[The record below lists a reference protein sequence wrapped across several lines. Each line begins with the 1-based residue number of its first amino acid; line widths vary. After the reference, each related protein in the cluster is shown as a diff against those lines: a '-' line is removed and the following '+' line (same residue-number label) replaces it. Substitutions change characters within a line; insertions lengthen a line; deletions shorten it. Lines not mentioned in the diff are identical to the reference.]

1 MEAARADSQ
10 LGPPSAPGREPT
22 SVLLGL
28 AVFALSTAVALWATR
43 PWLVGAVGSDAASS
57 VLYFDRLAAGVQLER
72 FLGTTPKP
80 FLTLVYGPLH
90 AAFGDWRPISWLVV
104 AVYGLGIAATTL
116 LAQRLS
122 RSLAGG
128 VFVALAL
135 IASSG
140 LLLDASLAYTVSWTL
155 LLWSIAGLAV
165 TADRPRYGLAGVALL
180 IAGLI
185 RPETL
190 LICAL
195 AGIVLA
201 ARLLAA
207 RAGRGDSAPPR
218 AAWLVLLGLLA
229 IPLGAA
235 HDLLLAGDALYSLR
249 VPGVGTGIRDVQSA
263 GTALRIVVRHATAF
277 LPMLPLAALGVV
289 VLVQRRA
296 WPVLVGLTALGPGIA
311 AFVLFL
317 GSRHVFVLD
326 RYALPIDMAVI
337 VAAGVGFSALAVPA
351 LSTLLADRPWIRAA
365 AYTTIAAALGLALS
379 PTVAPLDRTVITQ
392 IRNDRAAIA
401 DFGAARPSIVAGLDA
416 VPGVRARP
424 DRAEPLN
431 PGTGEEV
438 ALLVP
443 ARLLPQAAVDLAL
456 PLNRIARTD
465 PTRLAPDGTYP
476 TIGQLI
482 YHDADLDAPPAA
494 FTFLE
499 VGAPATLGPIRIVP
513 VHVDAGRRTWV
524 LRTDPP

>member
-1 MEAARADSQ
+1 METARAEAAKGQAPQARRQ
-10 LGPPSAPGREPT
+10 VSA
-22 SVLLGL
+22 SALLAL
-28 AVFALSTAVALWATR
+28 AVVALSTGVAIWATR

-57 VLYFDRLAAGVQLER
+57 VLYFDRLAGGVPLER

-104 AVYGLGIAATTL
+104 GVYGLGIAAAAV

-122 RSLAGG
+122 RSLAGSA
-128 VFVALAL
+128 FVAFAL

-140 LLLDASLAYTVSWTL
+140 LLLDASLAYTVSWSL
-155 LLWSIAGLAV
+155 LLWSIAGLAAG
-165 TADRPRYGLAGVALL
+165 ADRPRYGSAGVALL

-190 LICAL
+190 LICGL

-201 ARLLAA
+201 ARAIAA
-207 RAGRGDSAPPR
+207 RAGRSTVPPR

-235 HDLLLAGDALYSLR
+235 HDLLLTGDALYSLR
-249 VPGVGTGIRDVQSA
+249 VPGVGTEIWYVQST
-263 GTALRIVVRHATAF
+263 GTAVRIVLRHVTAS
-277 LPMLPLAALGVV
+277 LPLLLLAALGIV

-296 WPVLVGLTALGPGIA
+296 WPVLVALTALGPGVA

-326 RYALPIDMAVI
+326 RYALPIDLTIIM
-337 VAAGVGFSALAVPA
+337 AAGIGFSALAVPA
-351 LSTLLADRPWIRAA
+351 LSVPLASRSWARAA
-365 AYTTIAAALGLALS
+365 GHVTIAAALGLALS
-379 PTVAPLDRTVITQ
+379 PTVAPLDRTLITQ

-401 DFGAARPSIVAGLDA
+401 NFGAARSSIAAALDA
-416 VPGVRARP
+416 VPGVRTRP

-431 PGTGEEV
+431 LASDGTV
-438 ALLVP
+438 ALLLP
-443 ARLLPQAAVDLAL
+443 ARLLPQAAVDLRL
-456 PLNRIARTD
+456 PLTRIARTD
-465 PTRLAPDGTYP
+465 PSRLAPDGAYP
-476 TIGQLI
+476 AVGQLV
-482 YHDADLDAPPAA
+482 YHDADLDAAPAA
-494 FTFLE
+494 FAFLE
-499 VGAPATLGPIRIVP
+499 VGTPTTLGQIRIVP
-513 VHVDAGRRTWV
+513 VHVDQGRDIWV
-524 LRTDPP
+524 LRVDPP